1 MASKKLLDLAE
12 ELVSPAITKKPKA
25 KVRPK
30 AKSKPKAVYASPST
44 KVGEGTNIDLSTVT
58 LPEMSRVPGADP
70 NFGPTGRI
78 STRVPKRG
86 KETLPETYSGALTI
100 GQEQMEQGGTLGK
113 NMEFTS
119 QFPGFG
125 ALKGLPPEDAAKIY
139 NAIQRKNIEFTLDR
153 LPPEFQDRSK
163 MWYVGANRI
172 AEELSNKYGIPR
184 SSASG
189 ALAALSPQM
198 DWFKN
203 ASLGERVIDTLIAKR
218 DVPWSA
224 EMDAIPKKY
233 PAFTSPTKNAGV
245 PNYETW
251 ASIRG
256 KKLSELETPIQKA
269 MWIRAYDEAHNP
281 KTYRAITPEG
291 ELGDIMLS
299 ASGKPMDIG
308 WGGFGEISKAVQA
321 AESGGDFNKISDAM
335 GSQHKVRNFFN
346 NIEVPFSDQGD
357 ITVDTHQIAV
367 GAFRPLA
374 GSDDLTNQGLGGMF
388 KNAPTGSM
396 GNYGQQAD
404 NVRAV
409 AADRGLLPREAQ
421 SISWEGIRGLFDVK
435 TPKTKQMVDDIWR
448 AYDRGDLSQDQ
459 ALAMIEER
467 MGGFKMPTWFS
478 EPSPKRSIGRG
489 NSTMYGLGGLLGMG
503 LLDQALDDQDKDAQM
518 SGLLGR
524 GI

>member
-1 MASKKLLDLAE
+1 MAKIKDLVDEIVKPAAKAAKKTSKSKK
-12 ELVSPAITKKPKA
+12 IKKVPA
-25 KVRPK
+25 KVQEG
-30 AKSKPKAVYASPST
+30 T
-44 KVGEGTNIDLSTVT
+44 KVDLSGIK
-58 LPEMSRVPGADP
+58 LPEMDRMPGADP

-113 NMEFTS
+113 NMDFTA
-119 QFPGFG
+119 QYPGFE
-125 ALKGLPPEDAAKIY
+125 ALKGLPPEEAAKVY
-139 NAIQRKNIEFTLDR
+139 NEMQRKNIEFTLDR
-153 LPPEFQDRSK
+153 LSPEFQDRSK
-163 MWYVGANRI
+163 MWYVGANKI
-172 AEELSNKYGIPR
+172 ADELGNKYGIPR

-189 ALAALSPQM
+189 VLAALSPQM

-203 ASLGERVIDTLIAKR
+203 ASLGERVIDTLMTKR
-218 DVPWSA
+218 DVPWSS
-224 EMDAIPKKY
+224 EMDAIPKRY
-233 PAFTSPTKNAGV
+233 PSFTSGTKNSGV

-256 KKLSELETPIQKA
+256 KKLSELETPLQKA

-291 ELGDIMLS
+291 ELGEIMLS
-299 ASGKPMDIG
+299 ASGKPMNIG
-308 WGGFGEISKAVQA
+308 WGGFGEISKAVQS
-321 AESGGDFNKISDAM
+321 AESGGDFKTISDAM
-335 GSQHKVRNFFN
+335 GAQHKVRNFFN
-346 NIEVPFSDQGD
+346 NIEVPYSTAGD

-374 GSDDLTNQGLGGMF
+374 GSDKLTDQGLGAMF
-388 KNAPTGSM
+388 KNASTGSM

-421 SISWEGIRGLFDVK
+421 SISWEGIRGLFDAK
-435 TPKTKQMVDDIWR
+435 NEKTKQMVDDIWR
-448 AYDRGDLSQDQ
+448 AYDRGDLTQEQ
-459 ALAMIEER
+459 ALNMIEER
-467 MGGFKMPTWFS
+467 MGGFKMPTWFN

-489 NSTMYGLGGLLGMG
+489 NSTMYGLLGALGGLGGASMMQEEQSPRG
-503 LLDQALDDQDKDAQM
+503 LLDM
-518 SGLLGR
+518 
-524 GI
+524 

>member
-12 ELVSPAITKKPKA
+12 ELVSPTVNKKPKP
-25 KVRPK
+25 KV
-30 AKSKPKAVYASPST
+30 KPKVPAKLKAVVAKPST
-44 KVGEGTNIDLSTVT
+44 SVSEGTNIDLSTVT

-119 QFPGFG
+119 QFPGFE

-139 NAIQRKNIEFTLDR
+139 NDMQRRNIEFTLDR

-172 AEELSNKYGIPR
+172 AEELSSKYGIPR

-256 KKLSELETPIQKA
+256 KKLSELETPI
-269 MWIRAYDEAHNP
+269 
-281 KTYRAITPEG
+281 
-291 ELGDIMLS
+291 
-299 ASGKPMDIG
+299 
-308 WGGFGEISKAVQA
+308 
-321 AESGGDFNKISDAM
+321 
-335 GSQHKVRNFFN
+335 
-346 NIEVPFSDQGD
+346 
-357 ITVDTHQIAV
+357 
-367 GAFRPLA
+367 
-374 GSDDLTNQGLGGMF
+374 
-388 KNAPTGSM
+388 
-396 GNYGQQAD
+396 
-404 NVRAV
+404 
-409 AADRGLLPREAQ
+409 
-421 SISWEGIRGLFDVK
+421 
-435 TPKTKQMVDDIWR
+435 
-448 AYDRGDLSQDQ
+448 
-459 ALAMIEER
+459 
-467 MGGFKMPTWFS
+467 
-478 EPSPKRSIGRG
+478 
-489 NSTMYGLGGLLGMG
+489 
-503 LLDQALDDQDKDAQM
+503 
-518 SGLLGR
+518 
-524 GI
+524 